1 MSRPSGAH
9 RGTIH
14 PGTAASMVAGALAVS
29 LLVAGCS
36 GGSGAEGT
44 GGDPSASGTVTLVT
58 HDSWALDEELVAQF
72 EEESGY
78 TLEVSAAG
86 DAGTLVNQLVLTRD
100 APLGDAVF
108 GIDNTFASRA
118 LEAGVLDEYTP
129 AELPDGVEQLGGALT
144 PVDQGDVCI
153 NADQAWFAQS
163 GLDVPVTLE
172 DLADPQYRDLLVV
185 ANPATSSP
193 GLAFL
198 LATIGAFG
206 EDGFEDY
213 WASLVDN
220 GVQVADSWEDAYY
233 VDFSGAGE
241 GGQRPLA
248 LSYATSPA
256 FTVTEDGSETTTS
269 ALLETCFRQV
279 EYAGVLAGSD
289 NPEGAQALVDFL
301 LTQDVQAA
309 LPESMYMYP
318 ADSSVALP
326 DDWQRFAPQADTPF
340 EVDPDQVSEHRDE
353 WIERWTET
361 VVG

>member
-1 MSRPSGAH
+1 MLRLSGAH
-9 RGTIH
+9 VGTIQ
-14 PGTAASMVAGALAVS
+14 AGAVAVA
-29 LLVAGCS
+29 LLLAGCS
-36 GGSGAEGT
+36 GGSGSGGT
-44 GGDPSASGTVTLVT
+44 ETGEGDPTASGTVTLVT
-58 HDSWALDEELVAQF
+58 HDSWALDEKLIDRF
-72 EEESGY
+72 EQESGM
-78 TLEVSAAG
+78 TVEVSAAG
-86 DAGTLVNQLVLTRD
+86 DAGTLVNQLVLTKD

-118 LEAGVLDEYTP
+118 LEAGVLEEYTP
-129 AELPDGVEQLGGALT
+129 AALPDGAEQVGGALT
-144 PVDQGDVCI
+144 PVDQGDVCV
-153 NADQAWFAQS
+153 NADEAWFEKS
-163 GLDVPVTLE
+163 GLEVPTTLE

-185 ANPATSSP
+185 TNPATSSP

-198 LATIGAFG
+198 VATIGAFG

-213 WASLVDN
+213 WTSLVDN
-220 GVQVADSWEDAYY
+220 GVKVADSWEDAYY

-241 GGQRPLA
+241 GGERPLA

-256 FTVTEDGSETTTS
+256 FTVSKDGSESTTS

-318 ADSSVALP
+318 ADSSVQLP
-326 DDWQRFAPQADTPF
+326 EDWQKFAPQADAPF
-340 EVDPDQVSEHRDE
+340 EVEPAEVSEHRDE

>member
-1 MSRPSGAH
+1 MRLSSAH
-9 RGTIH
+9 RGTMH
-14 PGTAASMVAGALAVS
+14 TGTVGAVGAVAVA
-29 LLVAGCS
+29 LLVAGCAGGAGS
-36 GGSGAEGT
+36 GGSET
-44 GGDPSASGTVTLVT
+44 GSGDPAASGTVTLVT
-58 HDSWALDEELVAQF
+58 HDSWALDDKLIDQF
-72 EEESGY
+72 EKQSGM
-78 TLEVSAAG
+78 TVEVSAAG
-86 DAGTLVNQLVLTRD
+86 DAGTLVNQLVLTKD
-100 APLGDAVF
+100 SPLGDAVF

-118 LEAGVLDEYTP
+118 LEAGVVEEYTP
-129 AELPDGVEQLGGALT
+129 ADLPDGAEQLGGALT
-144 PVDQGDVCI
+144 PIDQGDVCV
-153 NADQAWFAQS
+153 NADEAWFEKS
-163 GLDVPVTLE
+163 GLDVPKTLE
-172 DLADPQYRDLLVV
+172 DLADPKYRDLLVV
-185 ANPATSSP
+185 TNPATSSP

-198 LATIGAFG
+198 LATVGAFG

-220 GVQVADSWEDAYY
+220 GVKVADSWEDAYY

-241 GGQRPLA
+241 GGERPLA

-256 FTVTEDGSETTTS
+256 FTVSEDGSESTTS

-279 EYAGVLAGSD
+279 EYAGVLAGAD

-318 ADSSVALP
+318 ADSSVELP
-326 DDWQRFAPQADTPF
+326 KDWQKFAPQADAPF
-340 EVDPDQVSEHRDE
+340 EVEPAEVSEHRDE

>member
-1 MSRPSGAH
+1 MH
-9 RGTIH
+9 VGT
-14 PGTAASMVAGALAVS
+14 VAGAAAVA
-29 LLVAGCS
+29 LLVGGCAGGTGS
-36 GGSGAEGT
+36 EDSGSGA
-44 GGDPSASGTVTLVT
+44 GDPSASGTVTLVT
-58 HDSWALDEELVAQF
+58 HDSWALDEKLIDRF
-72 EEESGY
+72 EQESG
-78 TLEVSAAG
+78 TTVEVSAAG
-86 DAGTLVNQLVLTRD
+86 DAGTLVNQLVLTKD

-118 LEAGVLDEYTP
+118 LEAGVVEEYTP
-129 AELPDGVEQLGGALT
+129 ADLPDGAEQVGGALT
-144 PVDQGDVCI
+144 PIDQGDVCV
-153 NADQAWFAQS
+153 NADEAWFEES
-163 GLDVPVTLE
+163 GLEVPKALE
-172 DLADPQYRDLLVV
+172 DLADPEYRDLLVV
-185 ANPATSSP
+185 TNPATSSP

-220 GVQVADSWEDAYY
+220 GVKVADSWEDAYY

-241 GGQRPLA
+241 GGERPLA

-256 FTVTEDGSETTTS
+256 FTVDEDGSESTTS

-279 EYAGVLAGSD
+279 EYAGVLAGAD
-289 NPEGAQALVDFL
+289 NPEGARALVDFL

-318 ADSSVALP
+318 ADSSVGLP
-326 DDWQRFAPQADTPF
+326 EDWQKFAPQADAPF
-340 EVDPDQVSEHRDE
+340 EVAPEDVSEHRDE

>member
-1 MSRPSGAH
+1 MLRLSGA
-9 RGTIH
+9 RG
-14 PGTAASMVAGALAVS
+14 GTVHIGRVAGAAAVA
-29 LLVAGCS
+29 LLVAGCT
-36 GGSGAEGT
+36 GGSGSGDSGT
-44 GGDPSASGTVTLVT
+44 DAGDPSASGTVTLVT
-58 HDSWALDEELVAQF
+58 HDSWALDDKLIDEF
-72 EEESGY
+72 EQQSGM
-78 TLEVSAAG
+78 TVEVSAAG
-86 DAGTLVNQLVLTRD
+86 DAGTLVNQLVLTKD
-100 APLGDAVF
+100 SPLGDAVF

-118 LEAGVLDEYTP
+118 LEAGVVEEYTP
-129 AELPDGVEQLGGALT
+129 SDLPDGAEQVGGALT
-144 PVDQGDVCI
+144 PIDQGDVCI
-153 NADQAWFAQS
+153 NTDEAWFEES
-163 GLDVPVTLE
+163 GLEVPKTLE
-172 DLADPQYRDLLVV
+172 DLADPEYRDLLVV
-185 ANPATSSP
+185 TNPATSSP

-198 LATIGAFG
+198 LATVGAFG

-220 GVQVADSWEDAYY
+220 GVKVADSWEDAYY

-241 GGQRPLA
+241 GGERPLA

-256 FTVTEDGSETTTS
+256 FTVSEDGSETSTS

-279 EYAGVLAGSD
+279 EYAGVLAGAN

-318 ADSSVALP
+318 ADPSVQLP
-326 DDWQRFAPQADTPF
+326 ADWEKFAPQADAPF
-340 EVDPDQVSEHRDE
+340 EVEPADVSEHRDE

>member
-1 MSRPSGAH
+1 MLRLSGAH
-9 RGTIH
+9 GGTIMV
-14 PGTAASMVAGALAVS
+14 GTVAGAL
-29 LLVAGCS
+29 LLAGCAGGSDDAAS
-36 GGSGAEGT
+36 GG
-44 GGDPSASGTVTLVT
+44 PASDTVTLVT
-58 HDSWALDEELVAQF
+58 HDSWALDEKLVDRF
-72 EEESGY
+72 EQESGL

-86 DAGTLVNQLVLTRD
+86 DAGTLVNQLVLTKD

-108 GIDNTFASRA
+108 GVDNTFASRA
-118 LEAGVLDEYTP
+118 LEAGVVEEYTP
-129 AELPDGVEQLGGALT
+129 EALPDGAEQVGGALT
-144 PVDQGDVCI
+144 PVDQGDVCV
-153 NADQAWFAQS
+153 NADEAWFDEA
-163 GLDVPVTLE
+163 GLDVPTTLE
-172 DLADPQYRDLLVV
+172 DLADPEYRDLLVV
-185 ANPATSSP
+185 TNPATSSP

-198 LATIGAFG
+198 LATVGAFG

-220 GVQVADSWEDAYY
+220 GVKVADSWEDAYY

-256 FTVTEDGSETTTS
+256 FTVTEDGSATTTS

-279 EYAGVLAGSD
+279 EYAGVLTGSD
-289 NPEGAQALVDFL
+289 NPEGARALVDFL
-301 LTQDVQAA
+301 LTEDVQAA

-318 ADSSVALP
+318 ADPAVGLP
-326 DDWQRFAPQADTPF
+326 EDWQRFAPQAEAPF
-340 EVDPDQVSEHRDE
+340 EVDPAEVSEHRDE

>member
-1 MSRPSGAH
+1 MMRLSGAR
-9 RGTIH
+9 RGTIQ
-14 PGTAASMVAGALAVS
+14 AAALAGTTGIA

-36 GGSGAEGT
+36 DGSAPAGQGSG
-44 GGDPSASGTVTLVT
+44 GDASASGTVTLVT
-58 HDSWALDEELVAQF
+58 HDSWALDEKLVDRF
-72 EEESGY
+72 EEESGL
-78 TLEVSAAG
+78 TVEVSAAG
-86 DAGTLVNQLVLTRD
+86 DAGTLVNQLVLTKD
-100 APLGDAVF
+100 SPLGDAVF

-118 LEAGVLDEYTP
+118 LEAGVVEEYAP
-129 AELPDGVEQLGGALT
+129 AGLPEGVEQVGGALT
-144 PVDQGDVCI
+144 PVDQGDVCV
-153 NADQAWFAQS
+153 NADEAWFEES
-163 GLDVPVTLE
+163 GLEVPTTLE

-185 ANPATSSP
+185 TNPATSSP

-198 LATIGAFG
+198 LATVGAFG

-213 WASLVDN
+213 WTSLVDN
-220 GVQVADSWEDAYY
+220 GVKVADSWEDAYY

-241 GGQRPLA
+241 GGERPLA

-256 FTVTEDGSETTTS
+256 FTVTEDGSASTTS

-289 NPEGAQALVDFL
+289 NPEGARALVDFL

-318 ADSSVALP
+318 ADPAVELP
-326 DDWQRFAPQADTPF
+326 ADWKKFAPQADAPF
-340 EVDPDQVSEHRDE
+340 EVPPAEVSEHRDE

>member
-1 MSRPSGAH
+1 MLRLSGAH
-9 RGTIH
+9 AGTIH
-14 PGTAASMVAGALAVS
+14 VVPAAGALSVA
-29 LLVAGCS
+29 LLLAGC
-36 GGSGAEGT
+36 GGSGTGGSGSDGS
-44 GGDPSASGTVTLVT
+44 GGDPAASGTVTLVT
-58 HDSWALDEELVAQF
+58 HDSWALDEKVVERF
-72 EEESGY
+72 EEESGL
-78 TLEVSAAG
+78 TVEVSAAG
-86 DAGTLVNQLVLTRD
+86 DAGTLVNQLVLTKD

-118 LEAGVLDEYTP
+118 LEAGVVEEYTP
-129 AELPDGVEQLGGALT
+129 ANLPDGVEQLGGALT
-144 PVDQGDVCI
+144 PVDQGDVCV
-153 NADQAWFAQS
+153 NADEAWFEKS
-163 GLDVPVTLE
+163 DLEVPKTLE
-172 DLADPQYRDLLVV
+172 DLADPEYRDLLVV
-185 ANPATSSP
+185 SNPATSSP

-198 LATIGAFG
+198 LATVGAFG

-220 GVQVADSWEDAYY
+220 GVKVADSWEDAYY

-241 GGQRPLA
+241 GGERPLV

-256 FTVTEDGSETTTS
+256 FTVSEDGSESTTS

-289 NPEGAQALVDFL
+289 NPEGAQAFVDFL
-301 LTQDVQAA
+301 LGEAAQAA

-318 ADSSVALP
+318 ADPATELP
-326 DDWQRFAPQADTPF
+326 ADWEKFAPQAETPF
-340 EVDPDQVSEHRDE
+340 EVDPAEVSEHRDE

>member
-1 MSRPSGAH
+1 MLRLSGAH
-9 RGTIH
+9 RGAVRA
-14 PGTAASMVAGALAVS
+14 GTVAGSAVVAL
-29 LLVAGCS
+29 LLAGCAGGSGS
-36 GGSGAEGT
+36 GGSGSGAGE
-44 GGDPSASGTVTLVT
+44 PSASGTVTLVT
-58 HDSWALDEELVAQF
+58 HDSWALDEKLIDRF
-72 EEESGY
+72 EQESGM
-78 TLEVSAAG
+78 TVEVSAAG
-86 DAGTLVNQLVLTRD
+86 DAGTLVNQLVLTKD
-100 APLGDAVF
+100 SPLGDAVF

-118 LEAGVLDEYTP
+118 LEAGVVEEYTP
-129 AELPDGVEQLGGALT
+129 AGLPDSAEQLGGALT
-144 PVDQGDVCI
+144 PVDQGDVCV
-153 NADQAWFAQS
+153 NADEAWFEES
-163 GLDVPVTLE
+163 GLAVPETLE
-172 DLADPQYRDLLVV
+172 DLADPEYKDLLVV
-185 ANPATSSP
+185 TNPATSSP

-198 LATIGAFG
+198 LATVGAFG

-213 WASLVDN
+213 WALLVDN

-241 GGQRPLA
+241 GGERPLA

-256 FTVTEDGSETTTS
+256 FTVSEDGSESTTS

-289 NPEGAQALVDFL
+289 NPEGAQELVDFL

-318 ADSSVALP
+318 ADSSVPLP
-326 DDWQRFAPQADTPF
+326 KDWQRFAPQAEAPF
-340 EVDPDQVSEHRDE
+340 EVDPAEVSEHRDE

>member
-1 MSRPSGAH
+1 MLRLSGAH
-9 RGTIH
+9 GGTIMV
-14 PGTAASMVAGALAVS
+14 GTVAGAL
-29 LLVAGCS
+29 LLAGCAGGS
-36 GGSGAEGT
+36 GGSDDA
-44 GGDPSASGTVTLVT
+44 ASGGPASDTVTLVT
-58 HDSWALDEELVAQF
+58 HDSWALDEKLVDRF
-72 EEESGY
+72 EQESGL

-86 DAGTLVNQLVLTRD
+86 DAGTLVNQLVLTKD

-108 GIDNTFASRA
+108 GVDNTFASRA
-118 LEAGVLDEYTP
+118 LEAGVVEEYTP
-129 AELPDGVEQLGGALT
+129 EALPDGAEQVGGALT
-144 PVDQGDVCI
+144 PVDQGDVCV
-153 NADQAWFAQS
+153 NADEAWFDEA
-163 GLDVPVTLE
+163 GLDVPTTLE
-172 DLADPQYRDLLVV
+172 DLADPEYRDLLVV
-185 ANPATSSP
+185 TNPATSSP

-198 LATIGAFG
+198 LATVGAFG

-220 GVQVADSWEDAYY
+220 GVKVADSWEDAYY

-256 FTVTEDGSETTTS
+256 FTVTEDGSATTTS

-279 EYAGVLAGSD
+279 EYAGVLTGSD
-289 NPEGAQALVDFL
+289 NPEGARALVDFL
-301 LTQDVQAA
+301 LTEDVQAA

-318 ADSSVALP
+318 ADPAVGLP
-326 DDWQRFAPQADTPF
+326 EDWQRFAPQAEAPF
-340 EVDPDQVSEHRDE
+340 EVDPAEVSEHRDE

>member
-1 MSRPSGAH
+1 MLRLSGAH

-14 PGTAASMVAGALAVS
+14 AGAVAGALAAA
-29 LLVAGCS
+29 LLFAGCT
-36 GGSGAEGT
+36 GGSGGGGAEAD
-44 GGDPSASGTVTLVT
+44 DPSASGKVTLVT
-58 HDSWALDEELVAQF
+58 HDSWALDEKLVDRF
-72 EEESGY
+72 EEESGL
-78 TLEVSAAG
+78 TVEVSAAG
-86 DAGTLVNQLVLTRD
+86 DAGTLVNQLVLTKD

-118 LEAGVLDEYTP
+118 LEAGVVAEYTP
-129 AELPDGVEQLGGALT
+129 ADLPEGAEQLGGALT
-144 PVDQGDVCI
+144 PVDQGDVCV
-153 NADQAWFAQS
+153 NADQAWFEES
-163 GLDVPVTLE
+163 GLEVPTTLE

-185 ANPATSSP
+185 TNPATSSP

-220 GVQVADSWEDAYY
+220 GVKVADSWEDAYY

-241 GGQRPLA
+241 GGERPLA

-256 FTVTEDGSETTTS
+256 FTVSEDGSESTTS

-289 NPEGAQALVDFL
+289 NPEGAKALVDFL

-318 ADSSVALP
+318 ADSSVQLP
-326 DDWQRFAPQADTPF
+326 EDWQKFAPQADEPF
-340 EVDPDQVSEHRDE
+340 EVEPAEVSEHRDE
-353 WIERWTET
+353 WIERWTAT

>member
-1 MSRPSGAH
+1 MLRLSGAH
-9 RGTIH
+9 RGTIQM
-14 PGTAASMVAGALAVS
+14 GTVAGAAAFA

-36 GGSGAEGT
+36 GGSGSGGSGT
-44 GGDPSASGTVTLVT
+44 DADDAAASGTVTLVT
-58 HDSWALDEELVAQF
+58 HDSWALDEKLIEQF
-72 EEESGY
+72 EEQSGM
-78 TLEVSAAG
+78 TVEVSAAG
-86 DAGTLVNQLVLTRD
+86 DAGTLVNQLVLTKD

-118 LEAGVLDEYTP
+118 LEAGVVEEYAP
-129 AELPDGVEQLGGALT
+129 AGLPDGAEQIGGALT
-144 PVDQGDVCI
+144 PVDQGDVCV
-153 NADQAWFAQS
+153 NADEAWFEES
-163 GLDVPVTLE
+163 GLDVPATLE
-172 DLADPQYRDLLVV
+172 DLADPEYKDLLVV
-185 ANPATSSP
+185 TNPATSSP

-198 LATIGAFG
+198 LATVGAFG

-213 WASLVDN
+213 WTSLVDN
-220 GVQVADSWEDAYY
+220 GVKVADSWEDAYY

-241 GGQRPLA
+241 GGERPLA

-256 FTVTEDGSETTTS
+256 FTVSEDGSESTTS

-279 EYAGVLAGSD
+279 EYAGVLAGAD
-289 NPEGAQALVDFL
+289 NAEGARELVDFL

-318 ADSSVALP
+318 ADPAVQLP
-326 DDWQRFAPQADTPF
+326 ADWQKFAPQADAPF
-340 EVDPDQVSEHRDE
+340 EVPPAEVSEHRDE

>member
-1 MSRPSGAH
+1 MSRLSGAH
-9 RGTIH
+9 RGTIQ
-14 PGTAASMVAGALAVS
+14 AGAVAAA
-29 LLVAGCS
+29 LLLAGCS
-36 GGSGAEGT
+36 NGAETGGSGT
-44 GGDPSASGTVTLVT
+44 GEGDPTASGTVTLVT
-58 HDSWALDEELVAQF
+58 HDSWALDEQLVDQF
-72 EEESGY
+72 EQDSGM
-78 TLEVSAAG
+78 TVEVSAAG
-86 DAGTLVNQLVLTRD
+86 DAGTLVNQLVLTKD

-118 LEAGVLDEYTP
+118 LDAGVLEEYTP
-129 AELPDGVEQLGGALT
+129 AGLPDGAEQLGGALT
-144 PVDQGDVCI
+144 PVDQGDVCV
-153 NADQAWFAQS
+153 NADQAWFDES
-163 GLDVPVTLE
+163 GLEVPATLE
-172 DLADPQYRDLLVV
+172 DLADPAYRDLLVV
-185 ANPATSSP
+185 TNPATSSP

-220 GVQVADSWEDAYY
+220 GVKVADSWEDAYY

-241 GGQRPLA
+241 GGERPLA

-256 FTVTEDGSETTTS
+256 FTVSEDGSESTTS

-289 NPEGAQALVDFL
+289 NPEGARALVDFL

-318 ADSSVALP
+318 ADSSVQLP
-326 DDWQRFAPQADTPF
+326 EDWQKFAPQAEQPF
-340 EVDPDQVSEHRDE
+340 EVDPAQVSEHRDE

>member
-1 MSRPSGAH
+1 MLRLSGAH
-9 RGTIH
+9 GGTTQRRVQL
-14 PGTAASMVAGALAVS
+14 GTVGTVAVT
-29 LLVAGCS
+29 LLVAGCAGGTGADDGGA
-36 GGSGAEGT
+36 GGSA
-44 GGDPSASGTVTLVT
+44 SSGTVTLVT
-58 HDSWALDEELVAQF
+58 HDSWAIDEKLVDRF
-72 EEESGY
+72 EEESGL
-78 TLEVSAAG
+78 TVEVSAAG
-86 DAGTLVNQLVLTRD
+86 DAGTLVNQLVLTKD

-118 LEAGVLDEYTP
+118 LDAGVLEEYTP
-129 AELPDGVEQLGGALT
+129 ADLPEGVEQAGGALT
-144 PVDQGDVCI
+144 AVDQGDVCV
-153 NADQAWFAQS
+153 NADEAWFEKE
-163 GLDVPVTLE
+163 GLEVPATLE
-172 DLADPQYRDLLVV
+172 DLADPRYRDLLVV
-185 ANPATSSP
+185 TNPATSSP

-206 EDGFEDY
+206 EDGYEDY

-220 GVQVADSWEDAYY
+220 GVKVADSWEDAYY

-256 FTVTEDGSETTTS
+256 FTVTEDGTESTTS

-289 NPEGAQALVDFL
+289 NPEGARELVDFL
-301 LTQDVQAA
+301 LTADVQAG

-318 ADSSVALP
+318 ADPAVGLP
-326 DDWQRFAPQADTPF
+326 EDWQRFAPQAEAPF
-340 EVDPDQVSEHRDE
+340 EVDPADVSEHRDE

>member
-1 MSRPSGAH
+1 MLRLSGAH

-14 PGTAASMVAGALAVS
+14 AGAVAGALAAA
-29 LLVAGCS
+29 LLFAGCT
-36 GGSGAEGT
+36 GGSGGGGAEA
-44 GGDPSASGTVTLVT
+44 GDPTASGKVTLVT
-58 HDSWALDEELVAQF
+58 HDSWALDEKLVDRF
-72 EEESGY
+72 EEESGL
-78 TLEVSAAG
+78 TVEVSAAG
-86 DAGTLVNQLVLTRD
+86 DAGTLVNQLVLTKD

-118 LEAGVLDEYTP
+118 LEAGVLEEYTP
-129 AELPDGVEQLGGALT
+129 ADLPEGAEQLGGALT
-144 PVDQGDVCI
+144 PVDQGDVCV
-153 NADQAWFAQS
+153 NADQAWFEES
-163 GLDVPVTLE
+163 GLEVPTTLE

-185 ANPATSSP
+185 TNPATSSP

-220 GVQVADSWEDAYY
+220 GVKVADSWEDAYY

-241 GGQRPLA
+241 GGERPLA

-256 FTVTEDGSETTTS
+256 FTVSEDGSESTTS

-289 NPEGAQALVDFL
+289 NPEGARALVDFL

-318 ADSSVALP
+318 ADSSVQLP
-326 DDWQRFAPQADTPF
+326 EDWQKFAPQAEAPF
-340 EVDPDQVSEHRDE
+340 EVDPADVSEHRDE
-353 WIERWTET
+353 WIERWTAT

>member
-1 MSRPSGAH
+1 MLRLSGAR
-9 RGTIH
+9 RGTVVL
-14 PGTAASMVAGALAVS
+14 GVAVAVAA
-29 LLVAGCS
+29 AGCA
-36 GGSGAEGT
+36 GGSGTGEDGAEGQ
-44 GGDPSASGTVTLVT
+44 GTVTLVT
-58 HDSWALDEELVAQF
+58 HDSWALDDSLVEQF
-72 EEESGY
+72 EQESGY

-108 GIDNTFASRA
+108 GVDNTFASRA
-118 LEAGVLDEYTP
+118 LDAGVLEEYTP
-129 AELPDGVEQLGGALT
+129 EALPDGAEQLGGALT
-144 PVDQGDVCI
+144 PVDQGDVCV
-153 NADQAWFAQS
+153 NADTAWFEQE
-163 GLDVPVTLE
+163 GLEPPTTLE
-172 DLADPQYRDLLVV
+172 DLADPAYRDLLVV
-185 ANPATSSP
+185 TNPATSSP

-198 LATIGAFG
+198 LATVGAFG
-206 EDGFEDY
+206 EDGFEEY

-220 GVQVADSWEDAYY
+220 GVKVADSWEDAYY

-256 FTVTEDGSETTTS
+256 FTVTEDGSASTTS

-289 NPEGAQALVDFL
+289 NPEGARALVDFL

-318 ADSSVALP
+318 ADQAVELP
-326 DDWQRFAPQADTPF
+326 EDWQKFAPQADEPF
-340 EVDPDQVSEHRDE
+340 AVDPAAVSEHRDE
-353 WIERWTET
+353 WIERWTAT

>member
-1 MSRPSGAH
+1 MHA
-9 RGTIH
+9 GT
-14 PGTAASMVAGALAVS
+14 VAGAAAVA
-29 LLVAGCS
+29 LLVAGCA
-36 GGSGAEGT
+36 GGSGSGGAET
-44 GGDPSASGTVTLVT
+44 GAGDPAASGTVTLVT
-58 HDSWALDEELVAQF
+58 HDSWALDEKLVKRF
-72 EEESGY
+72 ERESGM
-78 TLEVSAAG
+78 TVEVSAAG
-86 DAGTLVNQLVLTRD
+86 DAGTLVNQLVLTKD
-100 APLGDAVF
+100 SPLGDAVF

-118 LEAGVLDEYTP
+118 LDAGVVEEYTP
-129 AELPDGVEQLGGALT
+129 SDLPEGVEQAGGALT
-144 PVDQGDVCI
+144 PIDQGDVCV
-153 NADQAWFAQS
+153 NADLAWFEES
-163 GLDVPVTLE
+163 GLDVPETLE
-172 DLADPQYRDLLVV
+172 DLADPRYRDLLVV
-185 ANPATSSP
+185 TNPATSSP

-220 GVQVADSWEDAYY
+220 GVKVADSWEDAYY

-241 GGQRPLA
+241 GGERPLA

-256 FTVTEDGSETTTS
+256 FTVSEDGSESTTS

-279 EYAGVLAGSD
+279 EYAGVLAGAD

-318 ADSSVALP
+318 ADSSVELP
-326 DDWQRFAPQADTPF
+326 ADWQKFAPQAEAPF
-340 EVDPDQVSEHRDE
+340 EVDPAEVSEHRDE
-353 WIERWTET
+353 WIDRWTET

>member
-1 MSRPSGAH
+1 MLRLSGAH
-9 RGTIH
+9 RGTH
-14 PGTAASMVAGALAVS
+14 HVGTVVGALSVA
-29 LLVAGCS
+29 LLAAGCAGGPES
-36 GGSGAEGT
+36 GGSGT
-44 GGDPSASGTVTLVT
+44 DGGDPAASGTVTLVT
-58 HDSWALDEELVAQF
+58 HDSWALDEQLIDRF
-72 EEESGY
+72 EQDSGM
-78 TLEVSAAG
+78 TVEVSAAG
-86 DAGTLVNQLVLTRD
+86 DAGTLVNQLVLTKD

-118 LEAGVLDEYTP
+118 LEAGVVEEYTP
-129 AELPDGVEQLGGALT
+129 ADLPDGAEQLGGALT
-144 PVDQGDVCI
+144 PVDQGDVCV
-153 NADQAWFAQS
+153 NADEAWFEKS
-163 GLDVPVTLE
+163 DLEVPTTLE
-172 DLADPQYRDLLVV
+172 DLADPKYQDLLVV
-185 ANPATSSP
+185 TNPATSSP

-220 GVQVADSWEDAYY
+220 GVKVADSWEDAYY

-241 GGQRPLA
+241 GGERPLA

-256 FTVTEDGSETTTS
+256 FTVTEDGSESTTS

-289 NPEGAQALVDFL
+289 NPEGAQELVDFL

-318 ADSSVALP
+318 ADSSVSLP
-326 DDWQRFAPQADTPF
+326 ESWQQFAPLAESPF
-340 EVDPDQVSEHRDE
+340 EVDPAQVSEHRDE

>member
-1 MSRPSGAH
+1 MLRLSGAH
-9 RGTIH
+9 SGTSRTG
-14 PGTAASMVAGALAVS
+14 PVTGAVTGALAVA

-36 GGSGAEGT
+36 GAPGSSETA
-44 GGDPSASGTVTLVT
+44 SASDTVTLVT
-58 HDSWALDEELVAQF
+58 HDSWALDEQLVDRF
-72 EEESGY
+72 EQESGL

-86 DAGTLVNQLVLTRD
+86 DAGTLVNQLVLTKD

-118 LEAGVLDEYTP
+118 LEAGVVEEYTP
-129 AELPDGVEQLGGALT
+129 AGLPDGVEQLGGALT
-144 PVDQGDVCI
+144 PIDQGDVCV
-153 NADQAWFAQS
+153 NADLAWFEDS

-172 DLADPQYRDLLVV
+172 DLADPRYRDLLVV
-185 ANPATSSP
+185 TNPATSSP

-220 GVQVADSWEDAYY
+220 GVKVADSWEDAYY

-241 GGQRPLA
+241 GGERPLA

-256 FTVTEDGSETTTS
+256 FTVSEDGSASTTS

-318 ADSSVALP
+318 ADTTVALP
-326 DDWQRFAPQADTPF
+326 DDWQEFAPQADAPF
-340 EVDPDQVSEHRDE
+340 EVDPAEVSEHRDE
-353 WIERWTET
+353 WIERWTAT

>member
-1 MSRPSGAH
+1 MLRLSGA
-9 RGTIH
+9 RG
-14 PGTAASMVAGALAVS
+14 GTVHIGRVAGAAAVA
-29 LLVAGCS
+29 LLVAGCT
-36 GGSGAEGT
+36 GGSGSGDSGT
-44 GGDPSASGTVTLVT
+44 DAGDPSASGTVTLVT
-58 HDSWALDEELVAQF
+58 HDSWALDDKLIDEF
-72 EEESGY
+72 EQQSGM
-78 TLEVSAAG
+78 TVEVSAAG
-86 DAGTLVNQLVLTRD
+86 DAGTLVNQLVLTKD
-100 APLGDAVF
+100 SPLGDAVF

-118 LEAGVLDEYTP
+118 LEAGVVEEYTP
-129 AELPDGVEQLGGALT
+129 SDLPDGAEQVGGALT
-144 PVDQGDVCI
+144 PIDQGDVCV
-153 NADQAWFAQS
+153 NADEPWFEES
-163 GLDVPVTLE
+163 GLDVPKTLE
-172 DLADPQYRDLLVV
+172 DLADPEYRDLLVV
-185 ANPATSSP
+185 TNPATSSP

-198 LATIGAFG
+198 LATVGAFG

-220 GVQVADSWEDAYY
+220 GVKVADSWEDAYY

-241 GGQRPLA
+241 GGERPLA

-256 FTVTEDGSETTTS
+256 FTVNEDGSETTTS

-279 EYAGVLAGSD
+279 EYAGVLAGAN

-318 ADSSVALP
+318 ADSSVQLP
-326 DDWQRFAPQADTPF
+326 ADWEKFAPQADAPF
-340 EVDPDQVSEHRDE
+340 EVEPADVSEHRDE

>member
-1 MSRPSGAH
+1 MSRLSGAH
-9 RGTIH
+9 GGTI
-14 PGTAASMVAGALAVS
+14 PTVAVALSAA
-29 LLVAGCS
+29 LLLAGCS
-36 GGSGAEGT
+36 GGSGSGDDASGA
-44 GGDPSASGTVTLVT
+44 GDPGTVTLVT
-58 HDSWALDEELVAQF
+58 HDSWALDEKLIDQF
-72 EEESGY
+72 EQESG
-78 TLEVSAAG
+78 TTVEVSAAG
-86 DAGTLVNQLVLTRD
+86 DAGTLVNQLVLTKD

-118 LEAGVLDEYTP
+118 LEAGVVEEYTP
-129 AELPDGVEQLGGALT
+129 ADLPEGAEQLGGALT
-144 PVDQGDVCI
+144 PVDQGDVCV
-153 NADQAWFAQS
+153 NADEAWFEES
-163 GLDVPVTLE
+163 GLDVPTTLE
-172 DLADPQYRDLLVV
+172 DLADPQYKDLLVV
-185 ANPATSSP
+185 TNPATSSP

-220 GVQVADSWEDAYY
+220 GVKVADSWEDAYY

-241 GGQRPLA
+241 GGERPLA

-256 FTVTEDGSETTTS
+256 FTVSEDGSESTTS

-289 NPEGAQALVDFL
+289 NPEGARAVVDFL
-301 LTQDVQAA
+301 LTHDVQAA

-318 ADSSVALP
+318 ADAAVELP
-326 DDWQRFAPQADTPF
+326 ADWQKFAPQADAPF
-340 EVDPDQVSEHRDE
+340 EVDPADVSEHRDE